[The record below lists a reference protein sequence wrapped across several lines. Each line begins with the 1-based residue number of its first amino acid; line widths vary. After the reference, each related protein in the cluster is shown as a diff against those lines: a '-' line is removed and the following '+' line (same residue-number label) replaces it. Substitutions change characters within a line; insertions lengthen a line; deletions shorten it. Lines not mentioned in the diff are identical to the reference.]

1 MPIEYGDINYL
12 AVLVGIVINMAVGA
26 LWYSPVAFAKDWMA
40 MTGVTKEY
48 MEEHKDEAYIGYA
61 VSVVASVFIVFS
73 LAVVVQLARAIS
85 AADGLLLGLY
95 AGIGFVAA
103 TQAANYTF
111 EARPIRLYLINVGY
125 PVVTFAL
132 IGILLA
138 LWD

>member
-1 MPIEYGDINYL
+1 
-12 AVLVGIVINMAVGA
+12 
-26 LWYSPVAFAKDWMA
+26 
-40 MTGVTKEY
+40 

-73 LAVVVQLARAIS
+73 LAVVVQLARATS

>member
-1 MPIEYGDINYL
+1 MTVEYGDINYF

-26 LWYSPVAFAKDWMA
+26 LWYSPFAFSKDWMA
-40 MTGVTKEY
+40 LTGVTKEY
-48 MEEHKDEAYIGYA
+48 LDEHKDEMYKGYA

-73 LAVVVQLARAIS
+73 LAVVVQLARATS

-111 EARPIRLYLINVGY
+111 EARPMRLFLINIGY
-125 PVVTFAL
+125 SVVTFAI
-132 IGILLA
+132 IGTLLA